1 MQSHKL
7 SFVLLSLEGD
17 AHGGL
22 MVCDSGAICYGVL
35 DILFA
40 GCLKVVD
47 VLHDVGADLMV
58 FAFSG

>member
-1 MQSHKL
+1 VSF
-7 SFVLLSLEGD
+7 FVLWFL
-17 AHGGL
+17 
-22 MVCDSGAICYGVL
+22 VSGTIYYGVL

-40 GCLKVVD
+40 GCVKVVD